1 MPLKLFNLSYPW
13 IFIFMYRKFIGSAH
27 LNTPIYKHPHKLC
40 ALLFA
45 IFLSGC
51 TIEGPE
57 RLVYLKS
64 GEVVVLRGDTLSSVA
79 ARHGVS
85 VKDLAECNGLKAPYR
100 LTKIAKLQ
108 LPGGRTHFSP
118 EPESVSNGPVI
129 LKDNE
134 DVQWTDVGDSPADR
148 SSKGPKPVLMADIDA
163 DSDLEN
169 SLTETDEGSDED
181 SDSNQSKSRDGWN
194 VTDHSKKGAERSD
207 DRQKTREK
215 TGKKET
221 TKSVKKEAPKPVG
234 FCRPV
239 SGKITQK
246 FQKNKKGAQIPG
258 IRFKAPKGTPVY
270 ASSDGIVLLSGKLE
284 GDPSKV
290 VILINHPNNWS
301 SCYKAI
307 DKACVSKEQEVKQ
320 GDLIGYSSGPTCIF
334 ELRNARGPV
343 DPEKKFND

>member
-1 MPLKLFNLSYPW
+1 MS
-13 IFIFMYRKFIGSAH
+13 RKFIDSAH
-27 LNTPIYKHPHKLC
+27 LNTPTDKHPLKIC
-40 ALLFA
+40 ILLLA
-45 IFLSGC
+45 VCLSGC

-100 LTKIAKLQ
+100 LTKVTKLQ
-108 LPGGRTHFSP
+108 LPGGRVHFSP
-118 EPESVSNGPVI
+118 EPESVSSGPVI

-134 DVQWTDVGDSPADR
+134 DVQWTDVGDNPDER
-148 SSKGPKPVLMADIDA
+148 SSKGQKPVLMADIDA

-169 SLTETDEGSDED
+169 RLTETDECSDGD
-181 SDSNQSKSRDGWN
+181 SDSNSSKSPDGWN

-207 DRQKTREK
+207 DGPKSGEK
-215 TGKKET
+215 MGKKEVK
-221 TKSVKKEAPKPVG
+221 KSIKKEAPKAVG

-246 FQKNKKGAQIPG
+246 FQKNKKGPQSAG
-258 IRFKAPKGTPVY
+258 IQFKAPKGTPVY
-270 ASSDGIVLLSGKLE
+270 ASSDGKVVLSGKLR

-290 VILINHPNNWS
+290 VILIDHLNDWS
-301 SCYKAI
+301 SCYKTI
-307 DKACVSKEQEVKQ
+307 DKACVSTDQSVKQ

>member
-1 MPLKLFNLSYPW
+1 MS
-13 IFIFMYRKFIGSAH
+13 RKFIGFAH
-27 LNTPIYKHPHKLC
+27 LHTPIYKNPHKLC
-40 ALLFA
+40 ALLLA
-45 IFLSGC
+45 LCLSGC

-100 LTKIAKLQ
+100 LTKIGKLQ
-108 LPGGRTHFSP
+108 LPGGRVNFSP
-118 EPESVSNGPVI
+118 EPEAVSIGPVI

-134 DVQWTDVGDSPADR
+134 DVQWTDVGDSAADR
-148 SSKGPKPVLMADIDA
+148 SSKSQKPVLMADIDA

-169 SLTETDEGSDED
+169 SLTETDEGNDGD
-181 SDSNQSKSRDGWN
+181 SDGNPSKSPDGWN
-194 VTDHSKKGAERSD
+194 VTDHSKKGAAHSD
-207 DRQKTREK
+207 RAPKTREK

-221 TKSVKKEAPKPVG
+221 TKPVKKEAPKPVG

-246 FQKNKKGAQIPG
+246 FQKNKKGAQNAG
-258 IRFKAPKGTPVY
+258 IQFKAPKGTPVY
-270 ASSDGIVLLSGKLE
+270 ASSDGTVLLSGKLG

-290 VILINHPNNWS
+290 VILIAHPNDWS
-301 SCYKAI
+301 TCYKSI
-307 DKACVSKEQEVKQ
+307 DKACVSADQRVKQ

-334 ELRNARGPV
+334 ELRKGRGSV
-343 DPEKKFND
+343 DPEKKFSA

>member
-1 MPLKLFNLSYPW
+1 MS
-13 IFIFMYRKFIGSAH
+13 RQFIGSAR
-27 LNTPIYKHPHKLC
+27 LKTPIYKHPYKLC

-45 IFLSGC
+45 LSLSGC

-85 VKDLAECNGLKAPYR
+85 VKDLAECNGLKPPYR

-108 LPGGRTHFSP
+108 LPGARASFAS
-118 EPESVSNGPVI
+118 EPESLPSGPII

-134 DVQWTDVGDSPADR
+134 DVQWTDMGDSPAEPSFKASR
-148 SSKGPKPVLMADIDA
+148 PVLMADMDA

-169 SLTETDEGSDED
+169 SLTGTDERKADRDSGSK
-181 SDSNQSKSRDGWN
+181 QSKASNGWN
-194 VTDHSKKGAERSD
+194 VTDHSKKGDLSSD
-207 DRQKTREK
+207 RTPKSGEK
-215 TGKKET
+215 TAKKNP
-221 TKSVKKEAPKPVG
+221 SKPVG

-246 FQKNKKGAQIPG
+246 FQKNKKGAHNAG
-258 IRFKAPKGTPVY
+258 IQFHAPKGTPVY
-270 ASSDGIVLLSGKLE
+270 ASSDGKVMLSGKLE

-290 VILINHPNNWS
+290 IILIEHPNDWS
-301 SCYKAI
+301 TCYKSI
-307 DKACVSKEQEVKQ
+307 DKACVSAGQQVKQ
-320 GDLIGYSSGPTCIF
+320 GDRIGYSSGPTCIF
-334 ELRNARGPV
+334 ELRNARGSV
-343 DPEKKFND
+343 DPEKKFNP